1 LQGDATIV
9 EETLPKVIF
18 VPTPEYPTIQSGIDA
33 ANPGDAVVVD
43 PGTYPENI
51 TISTN
56 GIMLQGSGT
65 GGTIIDGGGIGSVI
79 KMSGVS
85 DVIISGFTITNGL
98 GDGEDYYGSD
108 NGGGIAVYNCSNITI
123 ENNLITQNHAT
134 KSGHSD
140 GGGIMICKCTGNV
153 AITKNSITDN
163 HVRHWGG
170 GISIQ
175 GTLDVRIDGNDISN
189 NTAGL
194 GGGISFWEGDPA
206 EGASAWIINNRI
218 ANNQGD
224 GIYISDGCFATIGG
238 NIQNANDI
246 FDNTGYTVR
255 NDSTNTI
262 DATYNYWGTTVEA
275 EIRNAIWDYYDDLN
289 KGVVNYKPWTNEAH
303 IKVFPF
309 AQALNLDGDGD
320 YVEVNEPFTN
330 NTVFTISLWVNPYVI
345 NDGGYHGFI
354 GKQMEEGD
362 LYRKPGLWLAPS
374 NSGLHYDSYSS
385 DGIRYDDILDGFFT
399 SARQWV
405 HVAWVKD
412 DTEYRIYRNGLLF
425 ATGTA
430 PTSFYTADSSYWIG
444 RVDNFWNGLI
454 DEVRIWNIARTQEEI
469 QSDMNRPLENPQ
481 SIPNLVGYWN
491 FDDDTANDS
500 SLNGNHGTLMGD
512 AEIVPL
518 YGTWPPPKIGDVS
531 GNGTVSAYDAALILQ
546 YVVGLIDEFPVDR
559 MGSPSAIEP
568 RDYEVSL
575 PQLETPAGGKI
586 QVPIAI
592 NDATGLLAGGITIK
606 YDQTVLRAVDYASL
620 KLLNGYYWKANTNLP
635 GEVRFAFATT
645 EPLTPALSAEN
656 QRMRQFEAERSE
668 QREREEKVGGRMLMV
683 EFEVL
688 PNAEGKTS
696 PLILENVNLSNSLS
710 IKKINGEV
718 RVIPSNFALLQ
729 NFPNPFNPDTWIPY
743 KLASDSL
750 VSVSIYNAKGQLIRT
765 LPLGYQNAGVYV
777 TKGKAAYWDG
787 RDNVGERVSSGVY
800 FYTLQTGK
808 FISTRKMVIV
818 K

>member
-1 LQGDATIV
+1 
-9 EETLPKVIF
+9 
-18 VPTPEYPTIQSGIDA
+18 
-33 ANPGDAVVVD
+33 
-43 PGTYPENI
+43 
-51 TISTN
+51 
-56 GIMLQGSGT
+56 
-65 GGTIIDGGGIGSVI
+65 
-79 KMSGVS
+79 
-85 DVIISGFTITNGL
+85 
-98 GDGEDYYGSD
+98 
-108 NGGGIAVYNCSNITI
+108 
-123 ENNLITQNHAT
+123 
-134 KSGHSD
+134 
-140 GGGIMICKCTGNV
+140 
-153 AITKNSITDN
+153 
-163 HVRHWGG
+163 
-170 GISIQ
+170 
-175 GTLDVRIDGNDISN
+175 
-189 NTAGL
+189 
-194 GGGISFWEGDPA
+194 
-206 EGASAWIINNRI
+206 
-218 ANNQGD
+218 
-224 GIYISDGCFATIGG
+224 
-238 NIQNANDI
+238 
-246 FDNTGYTVR
+246 
-255 NDSTNTI
+255 
-262 DATYNYWGTTVEA
+262 
-275 EIRNAIWDYYDDLN
+275 
-289 KGVVNYKPWTNEAH
+289 
-303 IKVFPF
+303 
-309 AQALNLDGDGD
+309 
-320 YVEVNEPFTN
+320 
-330 NTVFTISLWVNPYVI
+330 
-345 NDGGYHGFI
+345 
-354 GKQMEEGD
+354 
-362 LYRKPGLWLAPS
+362 
-374 NSGLHYDSYSS
+374 
-385 DGIRYDDILDGFFT
+385 LDGFFT